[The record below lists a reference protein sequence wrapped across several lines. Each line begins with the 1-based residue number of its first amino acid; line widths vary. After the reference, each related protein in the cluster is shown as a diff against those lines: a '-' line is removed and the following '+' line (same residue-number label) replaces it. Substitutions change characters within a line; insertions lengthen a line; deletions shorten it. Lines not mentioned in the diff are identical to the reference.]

1 MLRNEQQE
9 EVRNCRNRRALT
21 FIAEIQSERPDD
33 SDYSGSGAASEL
45 PWDLQGEETSP
56 GCNQGCSSLLLLLDH
71 GTFSHPV
78 LTRLSDP

>member
-1 MLRNEQQE
+1 MLRNEKQE

-21 FIAEIQSERPDD
+21 FIAEVESERPDD
-33 SDYSGSGAASEL
+33 SDHSGSGAAPEM

-56 GCNQGCSSLLLLLDH
+56 GCHQGCSSLLLLPDH